1 MVQRQYAVRLS
12 ISHHKESLNNC
23 KQASLTH
30 SQLVTFSFF
39 SDWIPL
45 INNIQTLRNIMNGT
59 EWKNGGTDA
68 SVLKSQAL
76 GSETTDR
83 PDNLG

>member
-1 MVQRQYAVRLS
+1 MVQRQNAVRLS

-23 KQASLTH
+23 DLTY

-45 INNIQTLRNIMNGT
+45 INNIQTLSNLLNGT
-59 EWKNGGTDA
+59 KNGGTNA
-68 SVLKSQAL
+68 SVLKSHATDSQ
-76 GSETTDR
+76 TTDR

>member
-12 ISHHKESLNNC
+12 ISHHKESLNMKERTD
-23 KQASLTH
+23 KQTNEWTSNLTH

-45 INNIQTLRNIMNGT
+45 INNIQTL
-59 EWKNGGTDA
+59 
-68 SVLKSQAL
+68 Q
-76 GSETTDR
+76 
-83 PDNLG
+83 P